1 MRKIN
6 LDKEEQEIIESI
18 ESGKWKPVKNA
29 DQLMQ
34 VYAGYAKNTLKKD
47 QRVSIRISRQDFL
60 GIQAKAIDEGLPYQT
75 LITSII
81 HKYINGKL
89 AGTGN

>member
-6 LDKEEQEIIESI
+6 LDKEEEEIFESI
-18 ESGKWKPVKNA
+18 ESGKWKPVKNSA
-29 DQLMQ
+29 QLMQ
-34 VYAGYAKNTLKKD
+34 TYAAYAKNTLKKD

-60 GIQAKAIDEGLPYQT
+60 GIQARAIDEGLPYQT

-89 AGTGN
+89 AGRG

>member
-6 LDKEEQEIIESI
+6 LDKEEQEVLESI
-18 ESGKWKPVKNA
+18 ESGKWKPVKNSA
-29 DQLMQ
+29 QLMQ
-34 VYAGYAKNTLKKD
+34 TYAAYAKNTLKKD

-89 AGTGN
+89 ASRG